1 MELAKK
7 QIKNPYNEN
16 LLLRNQMIIECL
28 PNVKRIVYRIAIHLP
43 QNAVEIDD
51 LVNAGIVGLI
61 HAIERYDPARN
72 TKFMTYAAF
81 RIKGAVLSELRSRD
95 FFSRSNR
102 KKIRELEKAYLKLEH
117 KLGREVED
125 KEAAE
130 ELGLNLEQ
138 FYQIK
143 KMSGISFI
151 SFDEFGYSSK
161 EEKEN
166 FMSCLVNNDAE
177 DALTLAGVKEIRTAI
192 AIAIDQLSE
201 KEKLVISLYY
211 LEELTMKETAK
222 VLDVTESRV
231 SQIHS
236 KSIIHL
242 REMLRKKGLIED

>member
-1 MELAKK
+1 MELANR

-16 LLLRNQMIIECL
+16 LLLRNQMITECL
-28 PNVKRIVYRIAIHLP
+28 PDVKRIVCRIAVHLP

-51 LVNAGIVGLI
+51 LVNSGIVGLI

-95 FFSRSNR
+95 FLSRSNR
-102 KKIRELEKAYLKLEH
+102 KKIRELEQTYLKLEH

-125 KEAAE
+125 IEVAE
-130 ELGLNLEQ
+130 ELELSLDQ

-143 KMSGISFI
+143 KMAGISFI
-151 SFDEFGYSSK
+151 SFDELGYSSK
-161 EEKEN
+161 EEKMN
-166 FMSCLVNNDAE
+166 FMSCLVNSDTE
-177 DALTLAGVKEIRTAI
+177 DALTLARVKEIKAAI
-192 AIAIDQLSE
+192 AGAIEKLTE
-201 KEKLVISLYY
+201 KEKQVISLYY

-222 VLDVTESRV
+222 VLNITESRV

-236 KSIIHL
+236 RAIVHL
-242 REMLRKKGLIED
+242 RGMLRKKGLIED